1 MYFCFDWCELC
12 DQKVC
17 THQYFCFDWCELCD
31 LFLVAQIVIKR
42 FAHISISVLTGVNCV
57 IHTVHSQKPPS
68 WADKPSHH
76 KLQCQSSSS
85 FEDLLKVCLNVSSK
99 SLVIKLNE

>member
-1 MYFCFDWCELC
+1 MAQIVIKRFAHISISVLTGVC
-12 DQKVC
+12 DP
-17 THQYFCFDWCELCD
+17 
-31 LFLVAQIVIKR
+31 VAQIVIKR

-57 IHTVHSQKPPS
+57 ITLKPPS